1 MNDTPK
7 KILVIDDE
15 PDMLGYIGSV
25 LKDNGFTIET
35 ASNGKEGFE
44 KAKALKPDLITL
56 DITMPEE
63 SGVKTFKNF
72 QETAET
78 KNIPV
83 IIITGVSQDFKKF
96 IHSRKTVKAPA
107 AYIEKPIETEDLVSK
122 IKELIG

>member
-15 PDMLGYIGSV
+15 PDMLDYIGSV
-25 LKDNGFTIET
+25 LKDIGFTIET
-35 ASNGKEGFE
+35 AANGKEGFE
-44 KAKALKPDLITL
+44 KAKTVKPDLITL

-63 SGVKTFKNF
+63 SGVKTFRNF
-72 QETAET
+72 QENDET
-78 KNIPV
+78 KDIPV

-96 IHSRKTVKAPA
+96 IHSRKAVKPPA
-107 AYIEKPIETEDLVSK
+107 AYIEKPIETEDLIAK